1 MRGKLEN
8 GPERQQFRVI
18 AGQWRGRRLSFPPL
32 KGIRPSPDR
41 VRETLFNWLG
51 PGIEGARCLDL
62 FAGSGALGLEALSRG
77 AGEVVFVDRNRAA
90 TEAIAEHLKTL
101 DCDRGKVACNTAE
114 AFLGQGKEQFDV
126 VFLDPPFGEDLLPRL
141 CTLIEQYDR
150 LAPGARV
157 YLECEA
163 GLGEPALPGSWS
175 LVRSK
180 RAGQVGYHLA
190 SRDQGKP

>member
-1 MRGKLEN
+1 MRVTGGK
-8 GPERQQFRVI
+8 FR
-18 AGQWRGRRLSFPPL
+18 
-32 KGIRPSPDR
+32 GIPIKAPGGKRTRPTSNKVREALFSTLGDR
-41 VRETLFNWLG
+41 VT
-51 PGIEGARCLDL
+51 GARVLDL

-101 DCDRGKVACNTAE
+101 DCDHGRVVCNTAE